1 MRSKYQKYDIA
12 TKVSLVEQ
20 YLELSKTVKITKTD
34 FAHQKG
40 ISDSTFNDWVI
51 KYQKDK
57 DRFVT
62 GSNSNDDVSIVSYTK
77 PSFIELTKDNVP
89 SKIIS
94 NDDGRCANSI
104 KLSYKDV
111 TLEFNN
117 DQLEMVLGIIRRW
130 QSFLIRI
137 FTSTVKVQIL
147 EKVLNPYLIL

>member
-1 MRSKYQKYDIA
+1 MRDKYQKYDIA
-12 TKVSLVEQ
+12 TKVSLVEE
-20 YLELSKTVKITKTD
+20 YLELSKTSKITKTD
-34 FAHQKG
+34 FAHEKG

-57 DRFVT
+57 NRFIT

-77 PSFIELTKDNVP
+77 PSFIELTKDNV
-89 SKIIS
+89 SSQII
-94 NDDGRCANSI
+94 NIDDNICTSSI

-130 QSFLIRI
+130 
-137 FTSTVKVQIL
+137 
-147 EKVLNPYLIL
+147 

>member
-1 MRSKYQKYDIA
+1 MSLRALLRKLYQKYDIA
-12 TKVSLVEQ
+12 TKVTLVEE
-20 YLELSKTVKITKTD
+20 YLELSKTSKITKAD
-34 FAHQKG
+34 FAYQKG

-57 DRFVT
+57 DRFIG

-77 PSFIELTKDNVP
+77 PSFIELTKDNV
-89 SKIIS
+89 SSQIINVDNNRS
-94 NDDGRCANSI
+94 ANSI

-130 QSFLIRI
+130 
-137 FTSTVKVQIL
+137 
-147 EKVLNPYLIL
+147 

>member
-1 MRSKYQKYDIA
+1 MRGKYQKYDIA
-12 TKVSLVEQ
+12 TKVSLVEE
-20 YLELSKTVKITKTD
+20 YLELSKTSKITKTD
-34 FAHQKG
+34 FAHEKG

-57 DRFVT
+57 ERFIT

-77 PSFIELTKDNVP
+77 PSFIELTKDNV
-89 SKIIS
+89 SSQII
-94 NDDGRCANSI
+94 NIDDNICTSSI

-130 QSFLIRI
+130 
-137 FTSTVKVQIL
+137 
-147 EKVLNPYLIL
+147 

>member
-1 MRSKYQKYDIA
+1 MPSKYQKYDIA
-12 TKVSLVEQ
+12 TKVSLVEE
-20 YLELSKTVKITKTD
+20 YLELSKTVKITKAD
-34 FAHQKG
+34 FAYQKG

-57 DRFVT
+57 ERFIT

-89 SKIIS
+89 SKAI
-94 NDDGRCANSI
+94 NDDNDKSI

-130 QSFLIRI
+130 
-137 FTSTVKVQIL
+137 
-147 EKVLNPYLIL
+147 

>member
-1 MRSKYQKYDIA
+1 MRGKYQKYDIA
-12 TKVSLVEQ
+12 TKVSLVEE
-20 YLELSKTVKITKTD
+20 YLELSKTSKITKVN
-34 FAHQKG
+34 FAYEKG

-57 DRFVT
+57 NRFIT

-77 PSFIELTKDNVP
+77 PSFIELTKDNV
-89 SKIIS
+89 SSQII
-94 NDDGRCANSI
+94 NIDDNICTSSI

-130 QSFLIRI
+130 
-137 FTSTVKVQIL
+137 
-147 EKVLNPYLIL
+147 

>member
-1 MRSKYQKYDIA
+1 MRGKYQKYDIA
-12 TKVSLVEQ
+12 TKVSLVEE
-20 YLELSKTVKITKTD
+20 YLELSKTSKITKTD
-34 FAHQKG
+34 FAHEKG

-57 DRFVT
+57 NGFIS
-62 GSNSNDDVSIVSYTK
+62 GSNNNSDDVSIVSYTK
-77 PSFIELTKDNVP
+77 PSFIELTKDDVS

-104 KLSYKDV
+104 KLSYKNV

-130 QSFLIRI
+130 
-137 FTSTVKVQIL
+137 
-147 EKVLNPYLIL
+147 

>member
-1 MRSKYQKYDIA
+1 MPSKYQKYDIA
-12 TKVSLVEQ
+12 TKVSLVEE
-20 YLELSKTVKITKTD
+20 YLELSKTVKITKAD
-34 FAHQKG
+34 FAYQKG

-57 DRFVT
+57 GRFIT

-77 PSFIELTKDNVP
+77 PSFIELTKDNV
-89 SKIIS
+89 SSQIINVDNNRS
-94 NDDGRCANSI
+94 TNSI

-130 QSFLIRI
+130 
-137 FTSTVKVQIL
+137 
-147 EKVLNPYLIL
+147 

>member
-1 MRSKYQKYDIA
+1 MSIRALLRKLYRKYDIA
-12 TKVSLVEQ
+12 TKVTLVEG
-20 YLELSKTVKITKTD
+20 YLELSKTSKITKAD
-34 FAHQKG
+34 FAYQKG

-57 DRFVT
+57 ERFIG

-77 PSFIELTKDNVP
+77 PSFIELTKDNV
-89 SKIIS
+89 SSQIINVDNNRS
-94 NDDGRCANSI
+94 TNSI

-130 QSFLIRI
+130 
-137 FTSTVKVQIL
+137 
-147 EKVLNPYLIL
+147 

>member
-1 MRSKYQKYDIA
+1 MFNIYGKGVVLMPSKYRKYDIA
-12 TKVSLVEQ
+12 TKVTLVEE
-20 YLELSKTVKITKTD
+20 YLELSKTSKITKAD
-34 FAHQKG
+34 FAYQKG

-57 DRFVT
+57 DRFIG

-77 PSFIELTKDNVP
+77 PSFIELTKDNV
-89 SKIIS
+89 SSQIINVDNNRS
-94 NDDGRCANSI
+94 TNSI

-130 QSFLIRI
+130 
-137 FTSTVKVQIL
+137 
-147 EKVLNPYLIL
+147 

>member
-1 MRSKYQKYDIA
+1 MFNIYGKGVVLMPSKYRKYDIA
-12 TKVSLVEQ
+12 TKVTLVEE
-20 YLELSKTVKITKTD
+20 YLELSKTSKITKAN
-34 FAHQKG
+34 FAYQKG

-57 DRFVT
+57 DRFIG

-77 PSFIELTKDNVP
+77 PSFIELTKDNV
-89 SKIIS
+89 SSQIINVDNNRS
-94 NDDGRCANSI
+94 TNSI

-130 QSFLIRI
+130 
-137 FTSTVKVQIL
+137 
-147 EKVLNPYLIL
+147 

>member
-1 MRSKYQKYDIA
+1 MPSKYQKCDIA
-12 TKVSLVEQ
+12 TKVSLVEE
-20 YLELSKTVKITKTD
+20 YLELSKTVKITKAD
-34 FAHQKG
+34 FAYQKG

-57 DRFVT
+57 ERFIT

-89 SKIIS
+89 SKAI
-94 NDDGRCANSI
+94 NDDNDKSI

-130 QSFLIRI
+130 
-137 FTSTVKVQIL
+137 
-147 EKVLNPYLIL
+147 

>member
-1 MRSKYQKYDIA
+1 MFNIYGKGVVLMPSKYRKYDIA
-12 TKVSLVEQ
+12 TKVTLVEE
-20 YLELSKTVKITKTD
+20 YLELSKTSKITKAD
-34 FAHQKG
+34 FAYQKG

-57 DRFVT
+57 DRFIT

-77 PSFIELTKDNVP
+77 PSFIELTKDNV
-89 SKIIS
+89 SSQIINVDNNRS
-94 NDDGRCANSI
+94 TNSI

-130 QSFLIRI
+130 
-137 FTSTVKVQIL
+137 
-147 EKVLNPYLIL
+147 

>member
-1 MRSKYQKYDIA
+1 MPNKYQKYDIA
-12 TKVSLVEQ
+12 TKVTLVEE
-20 YLELSKTVKITKTD
+20 YLELSKTSKITKTN
-34 FAHQKG
+34 FAYEKG

-57 DRFVT
+57 ERFIT

-77 PSFIELTKDNVP
+77 PSFIELTKDNVLP
-89 SKIIS
+89 KVI
-94 NDDGRCANSI
+94 NDDNDKSI

-130 QSFLIRI
+130 
-137 FTSTVKVQIL
+137 
-147 EKVLNPYLIL
+147 